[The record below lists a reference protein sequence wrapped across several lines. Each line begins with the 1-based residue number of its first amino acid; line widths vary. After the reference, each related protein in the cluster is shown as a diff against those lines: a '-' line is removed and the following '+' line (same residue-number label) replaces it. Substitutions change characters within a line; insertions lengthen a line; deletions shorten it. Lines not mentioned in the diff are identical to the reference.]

1 MPAPDGRE
9 EPGAKPVDDAAAAP
23 TRTAR
28 APGSPPPPADPA
40 ETTSGPDSAR
50 SLYDL
55 GLSARRQRI
64 NLAVALAGLVLSLV
78 AGLVATPPTLW
89 GLLPVA
95 LYAVL
100 CLIGMDIVI
109 ATAVAVIGA
118 AFIAQTSPVELG
130 EVLGTSMGDDITV
143 IGMVI
148 VLGAG
153 LGEVIRQTGVAEYVV
168 RAILRATGRHN
179 QRAVLAGV
187 LASSLVL
194 VACTGTLAGSIAIA
208 APIVVPICARV
219 GFTRSATAAALFVGG
234 CAGLVLAP
242 FAGSN
247 IAILEAADVGY
258 GTYLRVGA
266 GPLAA
271 LSVAMAFL
279 VIPWIQRRSMRS
291 GDVYADEVG
300 ESEAESLLRPETPRA
315 TLAFVV
321 LLLASVVYA
330 AVYQGGTTFP
340 LLALPVLAIVTGLVA
355 RMRLDEVFVGLYHGS
370 ARLISMLILFWL
382 LAALFK
388 VQELVKPYDVILA
401 RWGDDLGQLDGLAF
415 ALAIALIGWVGVPG
429 ATAAQVTL
437 VDKVFGPVA
446 ATIGIGAS
454 AWVIVLLWAS
464 KGDTYG
470 PFPNANM
477 VGPMGFARSTSL
489 RNQLLTGWTIMVA
502 ASVMYAI
509 LLLLVT

>member
-1 MPAPDGRE
+1 MPAPDGRDRPTVTTRPAEPRRE
-9 EPGAKPVDDAAAAP
+9 EPAA
-23 TRTAR
+23 
-28 APGSPPPPADPA
+28 G
-40 ETTSGPDSAR
+40 

-55 GLSARRQRI
+55 DLSPRRRRI
-64 NLAVALAGLVLSLV
+64 ALGVALLGLVVSLA
-78 AGLVATPPTLW
+78 AGVLARPPTLW
-89 GLLPVA
+89 GLLPVV

-100 CLIGMDIVI
+100 CLVGMDIVI
-109 ATAVAVIGA
+109 ATAVAVLSA
-118 AFIAQTSPVELG
+118 AVIARMSPVELG
-130 EVLGTSMGDDITV
+130 ETLGTSMGDDITV

-153 LGEVIRQTGVAEYVV
+153 LGEVIRRTGVAEYVV
-168 RAILRATGRHN
+168 RAILGVTGRHS

-187 LASSLVL
+187 LFSSLVL

-219 GFTRSATAAALFVGG
+219 GFTRSSTAAALFVGG

-258 GTYLRVGA
+258 GTYVTVGA

-271 LSVAMAFL
+271 LSLVMAFA
-279 VIPWIQRRSMRS
+279 VVPWIQRRSARS
-291 GDVYADEVG
+291 GDFYDDEASA
-300 ESEAESLLRPETPRA
+300 SEAESLLRPETPRA
-315 TLAFVV
+315 TAAFVV
-321 LLLASVVYA
+321 LLLVSVVYA
-330 AVYQGGTTFP
+330 AVFEGGTTFP
-340 LLALPVLAIVTGLVA
+340 LLALVVLAVVTGLVA
-355 RMRLDEVFVGLYHGS
+355 RMRLDEVFAALYQGA
-370 ARLISMLILFWL
+370 ARLFSMLVLFWL
-382 LAALFK
+382 LAALFQ
-388 VQELVKPYDVILA
+388 VQELIKPYDVILSK
-401 RWGDDLGQLDGLAF
+401 WGDSLGQLGGLTF

-446 ATIGIGAS
+446 ASIGIGAS
-454 AWVIVLLWAS
+454 AWVVVLLWAS

-489 RNQLLTGWTIMVA
+489 RNQLLTGWTIMAA
-502 ASVMYAI
+502 ASVMYAG
-509 LLLLVT
+509 LLLLLT